1 MKIKEQELLLVYEQS
16 FHYIPLAMVVLDV
29 QGKVVL
35 LNESFE
41 KMFGYTKIDSIG
53 QNIFDLI
60 VPPNL
65 HYENEPL
72 LELAIEKKGFKES
85 TIRCRKDGTEIAVQ
99 IKSYSLNAFAKES
112 YVLNI
117 YQSISKLTEIKAEE
131 SRRFFHD
138 RLTGLYNRNFLEEEI
153 KRLDHERYLPFSI
166 VIGDVNGL
174 KLTNDVFGHKVGDNL
189 LKKIASIIR
198 QSSRQGDLI
207 GRWGGDEFMIIL
219 PGTSY
224 KEAEKLL
231 ERIKKKEIKLEGIVF
246 KPAIC
251 FGIATKVSG
260 EERLERILKKADEN
274 MYEKKLMNRPRFEEL
289 ILKELLNKLHAD
301 LKQFRKYLFLVIRT
315 ADKFGQALEFNDSKL
330 RKIRKLAKYYD
341 IGRVNPET
349 AGAGDSYKISE
360 VGYNIAKNLNELAP
374 IAEEILTIR
383 ENWDGSGG
391 PYGLK
396 GEEIP
401 YQARILA
408 VVDYY
413 YWHSLHNNNNRQI
426 IKELKSLSGSKFDPE
441 LVRIFLEKVLA
452 EK

>member
-1 MKIKEQELLLVYEQS
+1 MEIKQQELLSIYERS
-16 FHYIPLAMVVLDV
+16 FHYIPLAMVVLDA
-29 QGKVVL
+29 QGEVVL
-35 LNESFE
+35 SNAGFE
-41 KMFGYTKIDSIG
+41 EMFGYSELDSIG
-53 QNIFDLI
+53 QDLSELI
-60 VPPNL
+60 VPPDL
-65 HYENEPL
+65 HHENETL
-72 LELAIEKKGFKES
+72 LELAAGKKEFKES
-85 TIRCRKDGTEIAVQ
+85 TIRSRKDGTEIAVL
-99 IKSYSLNAFAKES
+99 IRGYPFKVSAKKSYM
-112 YVLNI
+112 LNI
-117 YQSISKLTEIKAEE
+117 YQSLSQLTEVKAEE
-131 SRRFFHD
+131 SQRFFHD

-153 KRLDHERYLPFSI
+153 KRLDHKRYLPFSI

-174 KLTNDVFGHKVGDNL
+174 KLTNDVFGHKTGDNL
-189 LKKIASIIR
+189 LKEIARIIQ

-207 GRWGGDEFMIIL
+207 GRWGGDEFIIIL

-231 ERIKKKEIKLEGIVF
+231 ERINKKEVRLEGVLF

-251 FGIATKVSG
+251 FGIATKLSE
-260 EERLERILKKADEN
+260 EERFERVLKKADEN
-274 MYEKKLMNRPRFEEL
+274 MYEKKLINRPKFEEL

-301 LKQFRKYLFLVIRT
+301 LIQFRKYLSLVIRT
-315 ADKFGQALEFNDSKL
+315 ADKFGQVLGFNDSKL

-349 AGAGDSYKISE
+349 AGDNYKISE
-360 VGYNIAKNLNELAP
+360 AGYNIAKNLNELAP

-401 YQARILA
+401 YQARMLA

-413 YWHSLHNNNNRQI
+413 YRHSLHNNRQV
-426 IKELKSLSGSKFDPE
+426 IKELKSLSGNKFDPQ
-441 LVRIFLEKVLA
+441 LVRVFLEQVLA